1 MADSES
7 ERVLEMVR
15 TFLAASNRGD
25 YAVLFL
31 ETRKQ
36 QIKAKYRS
44 TEIVTGV
51 PVTTRSP
58 FPKKKVNPARTRR
71 SKLRLEQFLKK
82 KEHEKLENQQAGK
95 AAADGALSSSKPN
108 QLVLQLNEEDI
119 VPEENGP
126 NSPILQIDGNLERD
140 EEQDKEREE
149 EWLDTVNEGLRTYKI
164 AWIC

>member
-58 FPKKKVNPARTRR
+58 LPKKKVNPARTRR

-95 AAADGALSSSKPN
+95 AAADLSSSKPN

-140 EEQDKEREE
+140 EERD
-149 EWLDTVNEGLRTYKI
+149 DTVNEGLRTYKI

>member
-58 FPKKKVNPARTRR
+58 FPEKKVNPARR
-71 SKLRLEQFLKK
+71 
-82 KEHEKLENQQAGK
+82 
-95 AAADGALSSSKPN
+95 
-108 QLVLQLNEEDI
+108 
-119 VPEENGP
+119 
-126 NSPILQIDGNLERD
+126 
-140 EEQDKEREE
+140 
-149 EWLDTVNEGLRTYKI
+149 
-164 AWIC
+164 